1 MVNDL
6 KKNGVKLTKND
17 IQAIWKK
24 ISKANKKNLEISQ
37 YASDYIESEID
48 IGIDEYM
55 LQCHKDKQKEDKD
68 ELPIK
73 VEIGV
78 TIALCGF
85 FLSCVP
91 YPACTT
97 SGRLL
102 MAIGGEI
109 AGDGI
114 MTRMQEHRDRERDNR
129 EKYIIG

>member
-85 FLSCVP
+85 FYHVCHIQLVR
-91 YPACTT
+91 
-97 SGRLL
+97 RL
-102 MAIGGEI
+102 
-109 AGDGI
+109 AGF
-114 MTRMQEHRDRERDNR
+114 
-129 EKYIIG
+129 